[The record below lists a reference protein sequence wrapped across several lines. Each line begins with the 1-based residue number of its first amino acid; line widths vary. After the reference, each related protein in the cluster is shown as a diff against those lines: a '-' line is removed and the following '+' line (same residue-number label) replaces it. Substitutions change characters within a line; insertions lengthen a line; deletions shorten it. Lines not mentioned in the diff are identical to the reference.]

1 MDAQQLR
8 LSDQGSDILKDRS
21 WYLEI
26 SVSDSG
32 AVAVLRR
39 AVRVSPQR
47 ALPHPRRRRRQF
59 TARGDQAALS
69 SEDDANIPA
78 AFVNARRELD
88 SVLGRDQPETGP
100 PLIPLKL
107 AFSASR
113 LSTFGSHVMFF
124 PVNLKRNIFRRAAI
138 GTPQKRNKFHSQRL
152 WIHAGR
158 NGAPF
163 FWIAT
168 VDDGLVQSD
177 GSRRPLSRGPDSVV
191 HVLQRLIGNRTHIEP
206 RLTTT
211 CRPCSHQIGAQWD
224 FTYARSFM
232 SISSRVAIAIVRAPR
247 FYCH

>member
-39 AVRVSPQR
+39 AVRMSPQR

-78 AFVNARRELD
+78 AFVNERRELD

-107 AFSASR
+107 AFSASG
-113 LSTFGSHVMFF
+113 LSTFGSHVMF
-124 PVNLKRNIFRRAAI
+124 
-138 GTPQKRNKFHSQRL
+138 
-152 WIHAGR
+152 
-158 NGAPF
+158 
-163 FWIAT
+163 
-168 VDDGLVQSD
+168 
-177 GSRRPLSRGPDSVV
+177 SR
-191 HVLQRLIGNRTHIEP
+191 
-206 RLTTT
+206 
-211 CRPCSHQIGAQWD
+211 
-224 FTYARSFM
+224 
-232 SISSRVAIAIVRAPR
+232 SI
-247 FYCH
+247 